1 MTLSSSS
8 CYPPDP
14 KGGRSLL
21 LAPCLAQGPS
31 PAQFLQRAVLE
42 ARLRQVEDENRRLR
56 LQLSQSQDG
65 NYGNQQWAASA
76 DTAPEDGD
84 TTAEDRGNSSQCQ
97 RAAAV
102 HKCEVSDLVSWSVSR
117 SVSELV
123 IKSVSLRLSPSVR
136 WLVGH

>member
-1 MTLSSSS
+1 MTLSFSGH
-8 CYPPDP
+8 CRLDRT
-14 KGGRSLL
+14 GGRSLL

-31 PAQFLQRAVLE
+31 PAQLLQRAVLE
-42 ARLRQVEDENRRLR
+42 ARLRQVEEENRRLR

-102 HKCEVSDLVSWSVSR
+102 HKCEVSGFVSGSVRWSVS
-117 SVSELV
+117 E
-123 IKSVSLRLSPSVR
+123 SLS
-136 WLVGH
+136 

>member
-1 MTLSSSS
+1 M
-8 CYPPDP
+8 
-14 KGGRSLL
+14 
-21 LAPCLAQGPS
+21 
-31 PAQFLQRAVLE
+31 
-42 ARLRQVEDENRRLR
+42 EDENRRLR

-102 HKCEVSDLVSWSVSR
+102 HKCEVGDLLIGLVSQSVTQWIN
-117 SVSELV
+117 V
-123 IKSVSLRLSPSVR
+123 
-136 WLVGH
+136 